1 MTALGQ
7 IVRAIAITTISF
19 TMTSAARSLVAVG
32 LCGSLS
38 ATLSVTSPPSVHVVQ
53 NLTNNQFLELRDEYL
68 LELTCVDVA
77 EEVVCA
83 NLASLALEEN
93 LYHFVSRVAS
103 HDHIISLVT
112 LEFELFNEVFEGQN
126 EV

>member
-1 MTALGQ
+1 M
-7 IVRAIAITTISF
+7 
-19 TMTSAARSLVAVG
+19 AAAASSLVA
-32 LCGSLS
+32 LALRGSLS
-38 ATLSVTSPPSVHVVQ
+38 ATMSVTSPPSVHVVQ
-53 NLTNNQFLELRDEYL
+53 DLTNNQFLELRDEYL
-68 LELTCVDVA
+68 LELTRVDVT

-103 HDHIISLVT
+103 HDNIISLVS
-112 LEFELFNEVFEGQN
+112 LEFELFDEVFEGQH

>member
-1 MTALGQ
+1 MAAPGQ
-7 IVRAIAITTISF
+7 IVIGIASSF
-19 TMTSAARSLVAVG
+19 TMAAAASSLVA
-32 LCGSLS
+32 LALRGSLS
-38 ATLSVTSPPSVHVVQ
+38 ASMSVTSPSSVHVVQ

-68 LELTCVDVA
+68 LELTCVDVT
-77 EEVVCA
+77 EEVVSS

-112 LEFELFNEVFEGQN
+112 LEFELFDEVFEGEH